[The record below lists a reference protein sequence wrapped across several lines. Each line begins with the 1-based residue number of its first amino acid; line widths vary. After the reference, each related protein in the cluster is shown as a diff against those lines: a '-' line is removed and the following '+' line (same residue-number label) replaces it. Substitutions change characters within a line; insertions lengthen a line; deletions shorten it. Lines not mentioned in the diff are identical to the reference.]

1 MDTKSTDARWLR
13 LEAYPLISEKRM
25 GDGSISQIRA
35 VLGLGAS
42 DGRFGHQL
50 MDPEPDPNS
59 SSYAPLSLW
68 VEREETHVDFVLGA
82 DFFGRPA
89 SATLFAQG
97 YAVLDDSSCVD
108 CENVTRYS
116 QSWGASIVLRGALLI
131 GPKSWWHVEQP

>member
-1 MDTKSTDARWLR
+1 
-13 LEAYPLISEKRM
+13 
-25 GDGSISQIRA
+25 
-35 VLGLGAS
+35 
-42 DGRFGHQL
+42 